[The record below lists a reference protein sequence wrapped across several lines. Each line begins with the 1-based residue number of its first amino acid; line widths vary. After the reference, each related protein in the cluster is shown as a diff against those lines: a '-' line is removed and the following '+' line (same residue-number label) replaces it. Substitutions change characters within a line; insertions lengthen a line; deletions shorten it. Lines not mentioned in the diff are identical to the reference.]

1 MDNTIKITCVALLIG
16 FLLLNKYLNILREKN
31 VIDRDRLIKDI
42 PTDNNILEIIESI
55 IENTLDE
62 YRVLILAPKQV
73 IYINN
78 KQQDEIMEYMSDEV
92 PKRIS
97 TIAMKKLEYIY
108 NKDYIGSYIGT
119 TIYMHVLNFVIDYN
133 VNNHGNPETK
143 K

>member
-1 MDNTIKITCVALLIG
+1 MDNTIKITCVALLIA
-16 FLLLNKYLNILREKN
+16 FILLNKYLNILREKN

-133 VNNHGNPETK
+133 VNNHGKPETK